1 MSKLVRG
8 NQRHMSLDDRV
19 YIQQALEK
27 GLSFKDIAKFLCK
40 DPTTISKEVKKHRM
54 LKPRNTF
61 ADTHSG
67 CKNRK
72 GCILTN
78 VCNRPISCGKKRCSN
93 CSQCK
98 LRCKQFI
105 KDECPKIKRAPHVCN
120 GCETKMQCRFDKYFY
135 KAVAAQDHY
144 KALLSSSRDGV
155 NISEV
160 ALYDLEALVEPLIL
174 RGQSIAHIYAKH
186 AEDIPCSSR
195 TLYNY
200 ISNNLLSVK
209 NIDLPRKVR
218 YKPRKK
224 HKKPIRDLRWLEGRR
239 YSDFTKYLEENPD
252 TSVVEMD
259 TVEGVKGG
267 KVLLTMLFRNS
278 RLMIAFLLPDKT
290 QKSVL
295 KVFQYL
301 EDELG
306 TLLFRMTFPVILT
319 DNGSEFLNP
328 ILLENGIDANIRT
341 SIFYCEPNRSC
352 QKGTLEKN
360 HEFIRYIYPKG
371 SLFDNCN
378 QKDITLMINHINSTA
393 RACLNSRTPFELA
406 SLLLDQ
412 FVIKTLALKKI
423 EHDMVTL
430 KPMLIKNS

>member
-8 NQRHMSLDDRV
+8 NQRHMSLDDRI

-40 DPTTISKEVKKHRM
+40 DPTTISKEVKKHR
-54 LKPRNTF
+54 LFKQRNTF
-61 ADTHSG
+61 AATHSG
-67 CKNRK
+67 CKNRAT
-72 GCILTN
+72 CTLTN
-78 VCNRPISCGKKRCSN
+78 VCNRPIPCGKKRCAN

-144 KALLSSSRDGV
+144 KSLLSASRDGI
-155 NISEV
+155 NISEA
-160 ALYDLEALVEPLIL
+160 ALYDLDALVEPLIL

-200 ISNNLLSVK
+200 IANNLLSVK

-224 HKKPIRDLRWLEGRR
+224 HKKPIRDAIWLEGRK
-239 YSDFTKYLEENPD
+239 YSDFTKYLEENSD

-295 KVFQYL
+295 KIFQHL
-301 EDELG
+301 EEELG
-306 TLLFRMTFPVILT
+306 TLLFKMTFPLILT

-328 ILLENGIDANIRT
+328 IMLENGIDTTIRT
-341 SIFYCEPNRSC
+341 NIFYCDPNRSC
-352 QKGTLEKN
+352 QKGALEKN

-371 SLFDNCN
+371 STFDNCT

-393 RACLNSRTPFELA
+393 RACLNSQTPFELA